1 MFKNNLKI
9 AWRNLLKSKTYSFIN
24 IAGLAAGMAV
34 AMIIGLWISDELSA
48 NRQFKN
54 YESVYQV
61 MMHQT
66 FDGKRG
72 TQTALPYPLGE
83 ELKAKFPDMK
93 GVAMSDWGQNHSL
106 VYGDKKIS
114 KYGHYIGEDAVSMFS
129 LNILSGDKNPLH
141 DLRSIVLTEET
152 AKALFANENP
162 LDKIVRMDNTVDLKV
177 TAVVSKLPKNASLS
191 FDYLIPFQLQEAIYT
206 YIK

>member
-24 IAGLAAGMAV
+24 ILGLAAGMAV

-54 YESVYQV
+54 YDTVYQV

-72 TQTALPYPLGE
+72 
-83 ELKAKFPDMK
+83 ELR
-93 GVAMSDWGQNHSL
+93 L
-106 VYGDKKIS
+106 
-114 KYGHYIGEDAVSMFS
+114 
-129 LNILSGDKNPLH
+129 LC
-141 DLRSIVLTEET
+141 
-152 AKALFANENP
+152 
-162 LDKIVRMDNTVDLKV
+162 
-177 TAVVSKLPKNASLS
+177 
-191 FDYLIPFQLQEAIYT
+191 LIP
-206 YIK
+206 

>member
-24 IAGLAAGMAV
+24 ILGLAAGMAV
-34 AMIIGLWISDELSA
+34 AMIIGLWISDEVSA

-54 YESVYQV
+54 YESIYQV

-72 TQTALPYPLGE
+72 TQTAIPFPLGD
-83 ELKAKFPDMK
+83 ELKAKYPDLK
-93 GVAMSDWGQNHSL
+93 RVAMSGGGESRSL

-114 KYGHYIGEDAVSMFS
+114 KFGHYAGED
-129 LNILSGDKNPLH
+129 
-141 DLRSIVLTEET
+141 
-152 AKALFANENP
+152 
-162 LDKIVRMDNTVDLKV
+162 
-177 TAVVSKLPKNASLS
+177 
-191 FDYLIPFQLQEAIYT
+191 
-206 YIK
+206 